1 MAVTKKDITAIILA
15 GGRGRRL
22 GGIDKGLLELNQR
35 PLIEYVIDSI
45 TPQVVS
51 LAISANRNQDKYS
64 GYGVDVIA
72 DLKRDYQGPLSGMA
86 SVMNSVRTSHV
97 LVVPCDMPGLPA
109 DLVQRMTAALNNSGC
124 EIVVVHDGR
133 RIQNVVML
141 MATKLHKEL
150 NTFLASGGR
159 AIKDWLA
166 IHDIAVADFNGSEE
180 QFGSINTQDD
190 VDRFQA
196 R

>member
-1 MAVTKKDITAIILA
+1 MVTKKDITAIILA
-15 GGRGRRL
+15 GGKGRRL

-45 TPQVVS
+45 SPQVAV

-72 DLKRDYQGPLSGMA
+72 DLKKDYQGPLSGLA
-86 SVMNSVRTSHV
+86 SVMGSVRTSHV
-97 LVVPCDMPGLPA
+97 LAVPCDMPGLPA
-109 DLVQRMTAALNNSGC
+109 DLVERMTAALNNSGC
-124 EIVVVHDGR
+124 NIAVVHDGK
-133 RIQNVVML
+133 RIQNVLML
-141 MATKLHKEL
+141 MATELHKEI

-159 AIKDWLA
+159 AVKDWLA

-190 VDRFQA
+190 VDRFQFG
-196 R
+196 

>member
-1 MAVTKKDITAIILA
+1 MAVTKEDITAIILA
-15 GGRGRRL
+15 GGQGRRL

-45 TPQVVS
+45 TPQVAS

-72 DLKRDYQGPLSGMA
+72 DLKNDYQGPLSGMA
-86 SVMNSVRTSHV
+86 SVMKSVRTSHV
-97 LVVPCDMPGLPA
+97 LAVPCDMPAIPA
-109 DLVQRMTAALNNSGC
+109 DLVGRMTAVLNNSGC
-124 EIVVVHDGR
+124 NIAVVHDGR
-133 RIQNVVML
+133 RIQNALVL
-141 MATKLHKEL
+141 MATELHKEI

-159 AIKDWLA
+159 AVIDWLA
-166 IHDIAVADFNGSEE
+166 IHDIAVADFIGSEE
-180 QFGSINTQDD
+180 LFDSINTQDD